1 MSWHWFN
8 WVVLAFYFLGM
19 VGIGVYF
26 SKKNSS
32 TEDYFTASGR
42 IPSWVTAC
50 SIYATAL
57 SSISFIAIPASVFK
71 GGAIMGMAPLGIIL
85 MVLWAAIVFVPFFRS
100 INVTTAYEYLGKRFD
115 NGFRWVGSLSFIL
128 FHLIR
133 MAVVLYLPTL
143 ALKEALPGIN
153 PTLLLGAVS
162 FLCVVYTSM
171 GGIEAVVWSDAIQT
185 IILLLGAF
193 LIIVIGYNAAPE
205 GVSTAFKTLAENGKT
220 IPASAWKFSLTGT
233 TFVGILFGGFF
244 NAIYSYV
251 GSQDIVQRYNT
262 TKNDYEAKKSLYM
275 NVPLLC
281 ISVLIFSGMGTALF
295 LFFKFKAI
303 LPANIDG
310 NAILPYFV
318 INYIPVGFSGVILA
332 AIFAAA
338 QSTVS
343 SSLNSLSTCVTSD
356 IVAPLRKNLTDKEKL
371 NIAKAVSWGAGII
384 STILAI
390 RFLSA
395 GQGDMFLYFQAITGL
410 LGGPIAGLFLV
421 GIFSRRVDSRAA
433 WVGFLISVAVAV
445 YIGNPAGLVT
455 KFVPGY
461 TKPAVFELLI
471 AFIIMASCVIPAVVA
486 SFFFGKVE
494 EKKIAG
500 LTYFTFRNPKAT
512 KKSKEKSSSI
522 NSDEPSIK
530 FS

>member
-1 MSWHWFN
+1 MTWHWFN
-8 WVVLAFYFLGM
+8 WIVLAFYFLGM
-19 VGIGVYF
+19 VCIGLYF
-26 SKKNSS
+26 SKKNNS

-85 MVLWAAIVFVPFFRS
+85 MVIWAAGVFVPFFRS
-100 INVTTAYEYLGKRFD
+100 VNVTTAYEYLGKRFD
-115 NGFRWVGSLSFIL
+115 NGFRWIGSLSFIL

-143 ALKEALPGIN
+143 ALKEALPSIN
-153 PTLLLGAVS
+153 PTLLLGVVS

-185 IILLLGAF
+185 IILLFGAV
-193 LIIVIGYNAAPE
+193 LIIIIGYNASPNGILEAF
-205 GVSTAFKTLAENGKT
+205 STLSENGKT
-220 IPASAWKFSLTGT
+220 IPDSAWKLSLTGT

-244 NAIYSYV
+244 NSIYSYV
-251 GSQDIVQRYNT
+251 GSQDIVQRYST
-262 TKNDYEAKKSLYM
+262 TKNDKEAKKSLYM

-303 LPANIDG
+303 LPQTIDG

-356 IVAPLRKNLTDKEKL
+356 IIVPLKQNITDKQKL

-390 RFLSA
+390 RFLQS

-410 LGGPIAGLFLV
+410 LGGPIAGLFLI
-421 GIFSRRVDSRAA
+421 GIFTERVSSKSA
-433 WVGFLISVAVAV
+433 WIGFIISVLVAT
-445 YIGNPAGLVT
+445 YIGNPAGILT
-455 KFVPGY
+455 KFIPGY
-461 TKPAVFELLI
+461 SKPIVFELLI
-471 AFIIMASCVIPAVVA
+471 ALIIMASCIIPALLA
-486 SFFFGKVE
+486 SLIF
-494 EKKIAG
+494 EKPDKNKIFK
-500 LTYFTFRNPKAT
+500 LTYFSF
-512 KKSKEKSSSI
+512 KKTDFDIDTAIDQNNENLEP
-522 NSDEPSIK
+522 NSL
-530 FS
+530 